1 MRSDRKVRVS
11 RDLKRV
17 GALVLILILS
27 TSFDLLSTAGNRPD
41 HSEPYLEHTH
51 TAMEASSGTSP
62 NGDGSSNISYWD
74 APIGKGDVRD
84 TWIDGSATT
93 SIHGGDSTLVLGW
106 DPTTGERR
114 NALIAIDLDAIGFWT
129 NATIQSA
136 TVELNVR
143 TAANSPMDV
152 EAWMTYVDWDHSDA
166 TWESTGIDSNE
177 WNEAG
182 ALGRFDSGGIRSN
195 TTLKPTDG
203 KLRLDVTQA
212 FTLAQARLAQGSEAV
227 AALVLMTP
235 TQGVQVTLDSSLA
248 SFWDLRP
255 LWNVTVRW
263 SSPPMPSNS
272 PAWIDIDPKAPISI
286 PADGQRVLKA
296 SVRNEDTS
304 ISSEGVSWSVDR
316 GTIQPSGEFLP
327 SIAGRSIVT
336 ATGMSSGLQSTRDLT
351 VVPGSAQSVAIEP
364 SNATFTSDDEIVFR
378 ALMRDAHGNEF
389 DGEQAQWWADSGS
402 IAVNGSYTISDL
414 GTHRVD
420 VLVGALSA
428 WTNVTIGEGS
438 AHSIEFDGTVEVAAG
453 ESIQIVPTVKD
464 RLGNELNSSR
474 AGSLTWSS
482 EEGSVDGSGWYTG
495 IRTGVWTVWCNGSVG
510 VTGSV
515 EVRVTVGELSALEIL
530 APNGTV
536 GADNAIPLPVLW
548 RDALGN
554 EEITLLPLSHWSAE
568 DGGFRLGT
576 EHVEWLPRSSGEWIV
591 TVQMGNLS
599 HSVNITVGHGV
610 AERISIDSASTL
622 ITADDVLEMRIEAQ
636 DSRGNRWLVQG
647 DWEIVE
653 DGSSGILTMTADGT
667 SFEAALVGH
676 WTIRATTEVN
686 GTVLE
691 ALRIVEVAPG
701 RLSSIE
707 LNGSGQSVTADDL
720 FDLSPVGLD
729 ADGNLIDGLRYNWSI
744 DGIDAT
750 DSLRESGGIWNPSI
764 VGDVTI
770 EASAA
775 GRAQRVTIQ
784 VTPGTAH
791 SIQPIYDGNQNIVRS
806 GESLTITLVAADF
819 DGNER
824 ESDADWDVPTGSATV
839 EEGDRVG
846 RYEVT
851 GLRSGSWLLIA
862 RSGSAEA
869 EVHITVEVGD
879 PQRIEVRVPSTTLR
893 VGEPSPILVEVTDA
907 GGNRVEVDPTSLTI
921 ESESSDAVHSS
932 GDEWLVTP
940 RKWGEGLPLHVH
952 LGNVT
957 GTAYLDIEPDAL
969 GYMTGTSAGRAA
981 SFSLVTALVVVTLV
995 IILRM
1000 KKSRVEVDDDEGSES
1015 GDDEDEIP
1023 YSDTSKMRDSAA
1035 PTPASTSA
1043 GSDNNLVT
1051 TSRRGRRQR
1060 SSMGSVSEPS
1070 GVVGAQ
1076 HQLALAASNSP
1087 VGMPVATGTVA
1098 PPTAPSTA
1106 MFASTPINQQTP
1118 PVEATPVQPSETSPP
1133 PRRSLEAPEATQILA
1148 STPAEGTLLDDVTPA
1163 AETQPEAAAT
1173 ADEPADATAI
1183 ISSSGV
1189 LLACE
1194 GTTQGATGWYHD
1206 GQGNV
1211 SCWQVDEAGGWTRID

>member
-304 ISSEGVSWSVDR
+304 ISSEGVSWAVDR

-453 ESIQIVPTVKD
+453 ESIQIVPTV
-464 RLGNELNSSR
+464 
-474 AGSLTWSS
+474 
-482 EEGSVDGSGWYTG
+482 
-495 IRTGVWTVWCNGSVG
+495 
-510 VTGSV
+510 
-515 EVRVTVGELSALEIL
+515 
-530 APNGTV
+530 
-536 GADNAIPLPVLW
+536 
-548 RDALGN
+548 
-554 EEITLLPLSHWSAE
+554 
-568 DGGFRLGT
+568 
-576 EHVEWLPRSSGEWIV
+576 
-591 TVQMGNLS
+591 
-599 HSVNITVGHGV
+599 
-610 AERISIDSASTL
+610 
-622 ITADDVLEMRIEAQ
+622 
-636 DSRGNRWLVQG
+636 
-647 DWEIVE
+647 
-653 DGSSGILTMTADGT
+653 
-667 SFEAALVGH
+667 
-676 WTIRATTEVN
+676 
-686 GTVLE
+686 
-691 ALRIVEVAPG
+691 
-701 RLSSIE
+701 
-707 LNGSGQSVTADDL
+707 
-720 FDLSPVGLD
+720 
-729 ADGNLIDGLRYNWSI
+729 
-744 DGIDAT
+744 
-750 DSLRESGGIWNPSI
+750 
-764 VGDVTI
+764 
-770 EASAA
+770 
-775 GRAQRVTIQ
+775 
-784 VTPGTAH
+784 
-791 SIQPIYDGNQNIVRS
+791 
-806 GESLTITLVAADF
+806 
-819 DGNER
+819 
-824 ESDADWDVPTGSATV
+824 
-839 EEGDRVG
+839 
-846 RYEVT
+846 
-851 GLRSGSWLLIA
+851 
-862 RSGSAEA
+862 
-869 EVHITVEVGD
+869 
-879 PQRIEVRVPSTTLR
+879 
-893 VGEPSPILVEVTDA
+893 
-907 GGNRVEVDPTSLTI
+907 
-921 ESESSDAVHSS
+921 
-932 GDEWLVTP
+932 
-940 RKWGEGLPLHVH
+940 
-952 LGNVT
+952 
-957 GTAYLDIEPDAL
+957 
-969 GYMTGTSAGRAA
+969 
-981 SFSLVTALVVVTLV
+981 
-995 IILRM
+995 
-1000 KKSRVEVDDDEGSES
+1000 
-1015 GDDEDEIP
+1015 
-1023 YSDTSKMRDSAA
+1023 
-1035 PTPASTSA
+1035 
-1043 GSDNNLVT
+1043 
-1051 TSRRGRRQR
+1051 
-1060 SSMGSVSEPS
+1060 
-1070 GVVGAQ
+1070 
-1076 HQLALAASNSP
+1076 
-1087 VGMPVATGTVA
+1087 
-1098 PPTAPSTA
+1098 
-1106 MFASTPINQQTP
+1106 
-1118 PVEATPVQPSETSPP
+1118 
-1133 PRRSLEAPEATQILA
+1133 
-1148 STPAEGTLLDDVTPA
+1148 
-1163 AETQPEAAAT
+1163 
-1173 ADEPADATAI
+1173 
-1183 ISSSGV
+1183 
-1189 LLACE
+1189 
-1194 GTTQGATGWYHD
+1194 
-1206 GQGNV
+1206 
-1211 SCWQVDEAGGWTRID
+1211 